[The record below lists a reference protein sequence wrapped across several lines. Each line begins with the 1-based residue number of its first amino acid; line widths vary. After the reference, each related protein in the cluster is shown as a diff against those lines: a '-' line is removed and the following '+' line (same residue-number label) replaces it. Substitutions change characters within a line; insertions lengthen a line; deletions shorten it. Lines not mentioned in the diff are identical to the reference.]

1 LFRWLKEE
9 ASARKFDV
17 MHSHGMWQMCVVY
30 PGTVARRNKK
40 PLVVSPRGALSTW
53 AMKHGSWL
61 KHVFWPLVQRPALEK
76 ASCFHATAESEC
88 RDIRR
93 LGFRQPVAIIPNGVD
108 VPPCTLKQSRNVR
121 TVLFLGRLHP
131 IKGIDVLL
139 QAWAAVMDRF
149 PRWHLVIAGTDSS
162 YGDTCG
168 YLHDMRA
175 LASTLNLTRVHFGG
189 PLYGE
194 DKLSAYRDADLFVL
208 PSHSENF
215 GVTVAEALVAGTP
228 AIVTKGAPWEGLETH
243 RAGWWIDGGVDA
255 LVAALR
261 QAMSES
267 SDELAQRGLSGR
279 EWMIRD
285 FSWTTVGIRMDQT
298 YRWLIDGGKAPSWVK
313 TH

>member
-1 LFRWLKEE
+1 
-9 ASARKFDV
+9 
-17 MHSHGMWQMCVVY
+17 
-30 PGTVARRNKK
+30 
-40 PLVVSPRGALSTW
+40 
-53 AMKHGSWL
+53 
-61 KHVFWPLVQRPALEK
+61 
-76 ASCFHATAESEC
+76 
-88 RDIRR
+88 
-93 LGFRQPVAIIPNGVD
+93 
-108 VPPCTLKQSRNVR
+108 
-121 TVLFLGRLHP
+121 
-131 IKGIDVLL
+131 
-139 QAWAAVMDRF
+139 
-149 PRWHLVIAGTDSS
+149 
-162 YGDTCG
+162 
-168 YLHDMRA
+168 MRA